1 MQQFFAIAKA
11 VKIKATLSLPRASAL
26 CYSHLPLLA
35 LAPATS
41 LPFGAWGLGLGAWGL
56 GLGAWGQRK

>member
-41 LPFGAWGLGLGAWGL
+41 LPFGAWGLGLGAWGFM
-56 GLGAWGQRK
+56 